1 MKQLTLEQFSE
12 QLQDCVQ
19 SAQQEQILI
28 TQNGK
33 PIALLL
39 GLQNIDPDH
48 DLERWNLQLSPEFW
62 QLISDRR
69 QRPTIALSLVEAEL
83 EPE

>member
-1 MKQLTLEQFSE
+1 MKRLTLEQLSE
-12 QLQDCVQ
+12 QLQDYVR

-39 GLQNIDPDH
+39 GLENIDP
-48 DLERWNLQLSPEFW
+48 EQWNLQLSPEFW
-62 QLISDRR
+62 QMIRDRR
-69 QRPTIALSLVEAEL
+69 QRPTIPLSLVEAEL
-83 EPE
+83 EQQS

>member
-1 MKQLTLEQFSE
+1 MKQLTLEQLSE
-12 QLQDCVQ
+12 QLQDYVR

-39 GLQNIDPDH
+39 GLENFDP
-48 DLERWNLQLSPEFW
+48 EQWNLQLSAEFW
-62 QLISDRR
+62 QMIGDRR
-69 QRPTIALSLVEAEL
+69 QRPTVPLVVVEAQL
-83 EPE
+83 EESQTDL

>member
-1 MKQLTLEQFSE
+1 MRRLTLEQLSE
-12 QLQDCVQ
+12 QLQDYVQ

-39 GLQNIDPDH
+39 GLENIDP
-48 DLERWNLQLSPEFW
+48 EQWNLQLSPEFW
-62 QLISDRR
+62 QMIRDRR
-69 QRPTIALSLVEAEL
+69 QRPTISLSLVEAEL
-83 EPE
+83 EQQS

>member
-1 MKQLTLEQFSE
+1 MRRLTLEQLSA
-12 QLQDCVQ
+12 QLQDYVR

-39 GLQNIDPDH
+39 GLENIDP
-48 DLERWNLQLSPEFW
+48 EQWNLQLSPEFW
-62 QLISDRR
+62 QMIRDRR
-69 QRPTIALSLVEAEL
+69 QRPTIPLSLVEAEL
-83 EPE
+83 EQQS

>member
-1 MKQLTLEQFSE
+1 MRQLTLEQLSE
-12 QLQDCVQ
+12 QLQDYVR

-39 GLQNIDPDH
+39 GLENVSPDQ
-48 DLERWNLQLSPEFW
+48 WNLQLSPEFW
-62 QLISDRR
+62 QMISDRR
-69 QRPTIALSLVEAEL
+69 QRPTIPLSVVEAEL
-83 EPE
+83 EKFG

>member
-1 MKQLTLEQFSE
+1 MRQLTLEQLSE
-12 QLQDCVQ
+12 QLQDYVQ

-39 GLQNIDPDH
+39 GLENIDP
-48 DLERWNLQLSPEFW
+48 EQWNLQLSPEFW
-62 QLISDRR
+62 QMIRDRR
-69 QRPTIALSLVEAEL
+69 QRPTIPLSLVEAEL
-83 EPE
+83 EQQS

>member
-1 MKQLTLEQFSE
+1 MKRLTLEQLSE
-12 QLQDCVQ
+12 QLQDYVR

-39 GLQNIDPDH
+39 GLENIDP
-48 DLERWNLQLSPEFW
+48 EQWNLQLSPEFW
-62 QLISDRR
+62 QMINDRR
-69 QRPTIALSLVEAEL
+69 QRPTIPLSLVEAEL
-83 EPE
+83 EPQS

>member
-1 MKQLTLEQFSE
+1 MKQLTLEQLSE
-12 QLQDCVQ
+12 QLQDYVR

-39 GLQNIDPDH
+39 GLENIDP
-48 DLERWNLQLSPEFW
+48 EQWNLQLSPEFW
-62 QLISDRR
+62 QMIRDRR
-69 QRPTIALSLVEAEL
+69 QRPTISLSLVEAEL
-83 EPE
+83 EQ

>member
-1 MKQLTLEQFSE
+1 MRRLTLEQLSE
-12 QLQDCVQ
+12 QLQDYVQ

-39 GLQNIDPDH
+39 GLENIDP
-48 DLERWNLQLSPEFW
+48 EQWNLQLSPEFW
-62 QLISDRR
+62 QMIRDRR
-69 QRPTIALSLVEAEL
+69 QRPTIPLSLVEAEL
-83 EPE
+83 EQQS

>member
-1 MKQLTLEQFSE
+1 MRRLTLEQLSE
-12 QLQDCVQ
+12 QLQDYVQ

-39 GLQNIDPDH
+39 GLENIDP
-48 DLERWNLQLSPEFW
+48 EQWNLQLSPEFW
-62 QLISDRR
+62 QMINARR
-69 QRPTIALSLVEAEL
+69 QRPTIPLSLVEAEL
-83 EPE
+83 EQQS

>member
-1 MKQLTLEQFSE
+1 MRRLTLEQLSE
-12 QLQDCVQ
+12 QLQDYVQ

-39 GLQNIDPDH
+39 GLENIDP
-48 DLERWNLQLSPEFW
+48 EQWNLQLSPEFW
-62 QLISDRR
+62 QMIRDRR
-69 QRPTIALSLVEAEL
+69 QRPTISISLVEAEL
-83 EPE
+83 EQQS